1 MIEGMK
7 RFLGGI
13 GNFLESR
20 GGLVSAW
27 RRFADEPTPIRRAWL
42 FTLGSAALLAFV
54 LQLATGLLLSLS
66 YAPTPDHAHE
76 SVKVIETRLPAG
88 SLVRGLHHWGA
99 SAMVLLVALHLV
111 RTFSFAAYKKPRE
124 LNWIVGVVLLT
135 LVLGFGFTG
144 YLLPWDQKAYWA
156 TVVGT
161 KTPAAMPVVGAA
173 TEKLL
178 AGGSAVGAYTLTRFY
193 SLHVVLLPLLTLALI
208 GIHLLL
214 LRRHGHAGPTTGP
227 DPREPFFPYQLARDA
242 LVGLL
247 LVAALFWL
255 AARHPAPLERLADP
269 SDTSYS
275 PRPEWY
281 FLPLF
286 QMLKLFKGPLEPV
299 GTAVLPGLAIGLLA
313 LLPWLDRGG
322 ERRPSRRK
330 GILFAGGVGGAA
342 ILVLL
347 FLGAADTPKN
357 APPSA
362 LGPNSEPPPDP
373 RILGGATAYER
384 RKCASCHGL
393 EGNGGSSAKDAFA
406 LVGRTYS
413 LGLADDKLAAH
424 IREES
429 PKASQTSETLGTSDS
444 AEPAGEND
452 PDKDVPSL
460 IGYSQALQQGP
471 LPFGRL
477 PAPIRIGGAVI
488 DREECRTCHMIY
500 GDGGRRG
507 PELTRL
513 AGKRDRAWLVGHL
526 KEPKKYVSGSK
537 MPSFRDLPESELAA
551 VSDYLLALP

>member
-1 MIEGMK
+1 MSAIFASIK
-7 RFLGGI
+7 RFL
-13 GNFLESR
+13 EER
-20 GGLVSAW
+20 GGVVSAW
-27 RRFADEPTPIRRAWL
+27 RHFADEPTPIRRAWF

-54 LQLATGLLLSLS
+54 IQLATGALLALS

-76 SVKVIETRLPAG
+76 SVKVIETQLPAG

-111 RTFSFAAYKKPRE
+111 RTFGFGAYKKPRE
-124 LNWIVGVVLLT
+124 LNWLVGVVLLI

-161 KTPAAMPVVGAA
+161 KTPSAMPVIGAA
-173 TEKLL
+173 TEKML
-178 AGGSAVGAYTLTRFY
+178 AGGPSVGAYTLTRFY
-193 SLHVVLLPLLTLALI
+193 ALHIVLLPLLTMLLI

-227 DPREPFFPYQLARDA
+227 DPREPFFPYQFARDA

-247 LVAALFWL
+247 LVTALFWL

-286 QMLKLFKGPLEPV
+286 QMLKLFKGPLEPI

-313 LLPWLDRGG
+313 LVPWLDRGP
-322 ERRPSRRK
+322 ERRPGKRR
-330 GILFAGGVGGAA
+330 GILLAGSVGGLA

-347 FLGAADTPKN
+347 GLGAADQPKN

-362 LGPNSEPPPDP
+362 LGPNAEPPPEP
-373 RILGGATAYER
+373 RILGGAVAFER
-384 RKCASCHGL
+384 RACVRCHGA
-393 EGNGGSSAKDAFA
+393 EGNGGAAAPEGFA
-406 LVGRTYS
+406 LVGRSDTLS
-413 LGLADDKLAAH
+413 EDKLATH
-424 IREES
+424 IREMS
-429 PKASQTSETLGTSDS
+429 P
-444 AEPAGEND
+444 PAKPVADVPGEND
-452 PDKDVPSL
+452 PDKDIPSL
-460 IGYSQALQQGP
+460 VVYARALQQGP
-471 LPFGRL
+471 VPLGRL
-477 PAPIRIGGAVI
+477 SATIRLGGAVM
-488 DREECRTCHMIY
+488 DREECRTCHVVF
-500 GDGGRRG
+500 GEGGRRG

-513 AGKRDRAWLVGHL
+513 SGKRDRPWLVGHFQ
-526 KEPKKYVSGSK
+526 EPKKFVPGSK
-537 MPSFRDLPESELAA
+537 MPSFRDLPEAELAA
-551 VSDYLLALP
+551 MSDYLLAIP

>member
-1 MIEGMK
+1 MIESMK
-7 RFLGGI
+7 S
-13 GNFLESR
+13 FLESR
-20 GGLVSAW
+20 GGCLSAW
-27 RRFADEPTPIRRAWL
+27 RRFADEPSPIRRAWL
-42 FTLGSAALLAFV
+42 FTLGSAALLAFA
-54 LQLATGLLLSLS
+54 LQLGTGLLLALS

-76 SVKVIETRLPAG
+76 SVKAIETKLPAG

-124 LNWIVGVVLLT
+124 LNWLVGVVLLI

-161 KTPAAMPVVGAA
+161 KTPAAMPVVGPA

-193 SLHVVLLPLLTLALI
+193 TLHVVLLPLLTLLLI
-208 GIHLLL
+208 GIHLVL

-227 DPREPFFPYQLARDA
+227 DPREPFFPYQFARDA

-247 LVAALFWL
+247 LVTALFWL

-269 SDTSYS
+269 SDTGYS

-286 QMLKLFKGPLEPV
+286 QLLKLFKGPLEPV

-313 LLPWLDRGG
+313 LVPWLDRGG
-322 ERRPSRRK
+322 ERRPSKRK

-347 FLGAADTPKN
+347 ALGAADTLKN

-362 LGPNSEPPPDP
+362 LGPNAEPPPDP
-373 RILGGATAYER
+373 RILGGAAAYER
-384 RKCASCHGL
+384 RTCASCHGP
-393 EGNGGSSAKDAFA
+393 EGNGGSSSPEGFA

-413 LGLADDKLAAH
+413 LGLSDDKLSAH
-424 IREES
+424 IREKS
-429 PKASQTSETLGTSDS
+429 PQTPQTLQTSSPDG
-444 AEPAGEND
+444 PAGEND
-452 PDKDVPSL
+452 PDRDVPSL
-460 IGYSQALQQGP
+460 VGYAQALQQGP
-471 LPFGRL
+471 LPLGRL
-477 PAPIRIGGAVI
+477 PAPIRLGGAVI
-488 DREECRTCHMIY
+488 DREECRTCHGIF

-513 AGKRDRAWLVGHL
+513 AGQRDRAWLVGHF
-526 KEPKKYVSGSK
+526 KEPKKYVPGSK

-551 VSDYLLALP
+551 MSDYLLALP